1 MCNPDFGIT
10 KIEFFGMLTKFA
22 LWTIFKIFERIENM
36 LSTVTDK
43 HAIKKWIKVDNK
55 ESQIFAS

>member
-1 MCNPDFGIT
+1 MSNPDIGIT
-10 KIEFFGMLTKFA
+10 KTELYGILTKFA
-22 LWTIFKIFERIENM
+22 LWTIFKIFERIENI
-36 LSTVTDK
+36 LSTVSDK